1 MSWPSWSEDEI
12 YNVSSESCQNQGEQ
26 QESLT
31 AIATPQARSPP
42 SFPRPQHLSYLNPTP
57 ATAYHKRAATDNR
70 SKIAA
75 EVFMKLQRIVSFATL
90 AISILTLVLVLRRP
104 APLSPAAAPAVAAAN
119 AQSFQEKV
127 NQLAQ
132 PKPAGQGESE
142 VRINSG
148 ELSAALAQ
156 AAGVLATPTP
166 ANASSSATSGTT
178 SAGPA
183 IEFPGAVPNVKDYQV
198 SMDGDLVRG
207 QFLTQIAGKDVYLT
221 LAGHLGAKDGYATFD
236 ATEVKVGDLSVPAS
250 LVNEVLQKKL
260 AEQRD
265 QLKLPNNVKDLRV
278 ENGEMVF
285 VEK

>member
-1 MSWPSWSEDEI
+1 
-12 YNVSSESCQNQGEQ
+12 
-26 QESLT
+26 
-31 AIATPQARSPP
+31 
-42 SFPRPQHLSYLNPTP
+42 
-57 ATAYHKRAATDNR
+57 
-70 SKIAA
+70 
-75 EVFMKLQRIVSFATL
+75 MKLQRIISFATL
-90 AISILTLVLVLRRP
+90 AISILTLVLVLKRP
-104 APLSPAAAPAVAAAN
+104 APVSTPVAPAAAAAN

-132 PKPAGQGESE
+132 PKAPGDGESE

-156 AAGVLATPTP
+156 AAGSLPAATLATTNTSPSAP
-166 ANASSSATSGTT
+166 SSSAP
-178 SAGPA
+178 AGPA
-183 IEFPGAVPNVKDYQV
+183 MEFPGAVPNIKDYQV
-198 SMDGDLVRG
+198 SMDGDIVRG

-221 LAGHLGAKDGYATFD
+221 LAGHLGSKDGYATFD

-265 QLKLPNNVKDLRV
+265 QLKLPNNVKDLKV
-278 ENGEMVF
+278 ENGELVF

>member
-1 MSWPSWSEDEI
+1 
-12 YNVSSESCQNQGEQ
+12 V
-26 QESLT
+26 
-31 AIATPQARSPP
+31 
-42 SFPRPQHLSYLNPTP
+42 
-57 ATAYHKRAATDNR
+57 
-70 SKIAA
+70 
-75 EVFMKLQRIVSFATL
+75 KLQRIISFATL
-90 AISILTLVLVLRRP
+90 AISILTLVLVLKRP
-104 APLSPAAAPAVAAAN
+104 APVSTPVAPAAAAAN

-132 PKPAGQGESE
+132 PKAPGDGESE

-156 AAGVLATPTP
+156 AAGSLPAATLATTNTSPSAP
-166 ANASSSATSGTT
+166 SSSAP
-178 SAGPA
+178 AGPA
-183 IEFPGAVPNVKDYQV
+183 MEFPGAVPNIKDYQV
-198 SMDGDLVRG
+198 SMDGDIVRG

-221 LAGHLGAKDGYATFD
+221 LAGHLGSKDGYATFD

-265 QLKLPNNVKDLRV
+265 QLKLPNNVKDLKV
-278 ENGEMVF
+278 ENGELVF